1 MDDSTSSSM
10 EMAQQKQPRMMQL
23 QPATTL
29 FDYPARARTSSSK
42 GMPPSSSTIGHTFE
56 DDEQDI
62 LRQLLGMESMT
73 PSASMQG
80 FHLLRNV
87 ATATQQHAS
96 TSRPY
101 LDFYEASRG
110 LGAVPRWSDEE
121 EKYPVEAA
129 PVGLTKAVAAAST
142 LLNPVKKPHE
152 CAICHKRF
160 RAKSELITHERI
172 HTGHKPFK
180 CMYEGCTK
188 RFAHSSNLGTIMH
201 QRLRRRCI
209 SMMSLGAHHKAHQGI
224 KPYVCMHEGCGKR
237 YAHSGSL
244 KEHVWKHYGVKPFKC
259 SHSDCDRT
267 FTQRSNYSRHMKKCH
282 GLDNKD
288 GGGGGGTRM
297 AASCAGS
304 LSEIKNELSYM

>member
-1 MDDSTSSSM
+1 
-10 EMAQQKQPRMMQL
+10 MMQL

-129 PVGLTKAVAAAST
+129 PVGLTKAVAAAAST

-180 CMYEGCTK
+180 
-188 RFAHSSNLGTIMH
+188 
-201 QRLRRRCI
+201 RCI

-288 GGGGGGTRM
+288 GGGGGTRM

-304 LSEIKNELSYM
+304 PSEIKNELSYM